1 LFIWDSEKFKPEEQ
15 IQMKILVT
23 GGAGFIGS
31 WVADAFISEGH
42 EVLIIDDLSSGI
54 KENIP
59 KEADFIKGDIR
70 ERELLEKVFYDY
82 RPDIVDHHAAQMDVR
97 RSVENPVFDAQV
109 NIIGTLNLL
118 ELSIRYR
125 IKRFIFASTGGA
137 IYGEPED
144 LPADEKTP
152 PMPISP
158 YGASKYAVEKYLG
171 YYKAVYGFDYI
182 ALRYANVYGPRQN
195 PHGEAGVVAIFCN
208 KVLSRK
214 ACLIFGDGNQTRDY
228 VFVGD
233 VAKANMMSI
242 NAPVASYNIGTG
254 IETSVNDLVKV
265 LRKVSGNEFKVEY
278 APPRLGEVQ
287 RISLDIN
294 LANRVFGWSPSVS
307 LEDGIGQTWKWFGE
321 RNEMKSE

>member
-1 LFIWDSEKFKPEEQ
+1 
-15 IQMKILVT
+15 MKILVT

-31 WVADAFISEGH
+31 WVADAFLGEGH

-54 KENIP
+54 KGNIP
-59 KEADFIKGDIR
+59 KEADFVKGDIR
-70 ERELLEKVFYDY
+70 ERELLEKVFSDY
-82 RPDIVDHHAAQMDVR
+82 RPDIVDHHAAQIDVR
-97 RSVENPVFDAQV
+97 RSVENPAFDAQV

-118 ELSIRYR
+118 ELSIKNR

-144 LPADEKTP
+144 LPADENTP

-158 YGASKYAVEKYLG
+158 YGTSKYAVEKYLG

-195 PHGEAGVVAIFCN
+195 PHGEAGVVAVFCN

-214 ACLIFGDGNQTRDY
+214 PCLIFGDGNQTRDY

-233 VAKANMMSI
+233 VAKANIMSI
-242 NAPVASYNIGTG
+242 KAPVGSYNVGTG
-254 IETSVNDLVKV
+254 IETSVNDLVTT
-265 LRKVSGNEFKVEY
+265 LRKVSGKEFKVEY

-287 RISLDIN
+287 RISLDIT
-294 LANRVFGWSPSVS
+294 LAKRVFDWSPDVS
-307 LEDGIGQTWKWFGE
+307 LEDGIGQTWKWFSK
-321 RNEMKSE
+321 RNEK